1 MAIISV
7 ANQKG
12 GVGKSTAAINLAAA
26 FALKAA
32 WRSPDNPGRI
42 LVIDMD
48 PQCNTYRTFAG
59 GIFSQEEYPTAEVTL
74 ADFLGYRTGLSLT
87 AAILTSA
94 LPHRSPGNL
103 DYVYTTPPS
112 MKAVRN
118 ELSGSGAA
126 DAGFRLDEALEE
138 VRPLYEHIFIDTG
151 PVEDWLTTNA
161 LVASTH
167 VIFPVEAAGFSLQ
180 GIEENFIY
188 VEKIFNRLNPNLEV
202 AGILPSRFHSK
213 ISTQQSII
221 DLLNS
226 NYPDLILPV
235 ITERAAI
242 FDAVQ
247 AGLDIFSYKPA
258 RKHGQLKSSDPATLE
273 FAAVA
278 NELERRIR

>member
-1 MAIISV
+1 MAIISI

-32 WRSPDNPGRI
+32 WRNEQQPGRI
-42 LVIDMD
+42 LVVDMD

-59 GIFSQEEYPTAEVTL
+59 GIFSQEAYETAEVTL
-74 ADFLGYRTGLSLT
+74 ADFLGYRTSLSLN
-87 AAILTSA
+87 AAILTST
-94 LPHRSPGNL
+94 LPHRAPGNL

-112 MKAVRN
+112 MKSIRN
-118 ELSGSGAA
+118 ELAGSGAA
-126 DAGFRLDEALEE
+126 DAGFRLVEALEE
-138 VRPLYEHIFIDTG
+138 VRWMYEHIFIDTG

-167 VIFPVEAAGFSLQ
+167 VVFPVEAAGFSLQ

-188 VEKIFNRLNPNLEV
+188 IQKIVNRLNPDLSI

-213 ISTQQSII
+213 INTQQSII
-221 DLLNS
+221 ELLNA
-226 NYPDLILPV
+226 NYPGLILPV

-258 RKHGQLKSSDPATLE
+258 RARTALKSSDPATLE

-278 NELERRIR
+278 NELARRIR

>member
-1 MAIISV
+1 MAIISI

-12 GVGKSTAAINLAAA
+12 GVGKSTAVINLAAA
-26 FALKAA
+26 FALKSA
-32 WRSPDNPGRI
+32 WRHPQKPGRI
-42 LVIDMD
+42 LVVDMD

-59 GIFSQEEYPTAEVTL
+59 GIFSQEAYESAPVTM
-74 ADFLGYRTGLSLT
+74 ADFLGYRTDLSLT

-94 LPHRSPGNL
+94 LPQRGQGNL
-103 DYVYTTPPS
+103 DYIFPTPPS

-118 ELSGSGAA
+118 ELAGSGAA
-126 DAGFRLDEALEE
+126 DAGFRLVEALDE
-138 VRPLYEHIFIDTG
+138 VSGLYEHIFIDTG

-167 VIFPVEAAGFSLQ
+167 VVFPVEAAGFSLQ
-180 GIEENFIY
+180 GIEENMVYID
-188 VEKIFNRLNPNLEV
+188 KIHNRLNPLLTI
-202 AGILPSRFHSK
+202 AGILPSRFHSN
-213 ISTQQSII
+213 ISTQQAII
-221 DLLNS
+221 ELLNT
-226 NYPDLILPV
+226 NYPDLMLPV

-258 RKHGQLKSSDPATLE
+258 RARGELRSSDPATLE

-278 NELERRIR
+278 NALEVRIQ

>member
-12 GVGKSTAAINLAAA
+12 GVGKSTAVINLAAA
-26 FALKAA
+26 FALKSA
-32 WRSPDNPGRI
+32 WRRPDNSGRI
-42 LVIDMD
+42 LVVDMD

-59 GIFSQEEYPTAEVTL
+59 GIFYQEEYESASVTL
-74 ADFLGYRTGLSLT
+74 ADFLGYRTNLSLSS
-87 AAILTSA
+87 AILTSS
-94 LPHRSPGNL
+94 LPHRAQGNL
-103 DYVYTTPPS
+103 DYIFTTPPS
-112 MKAVRN
+112 MKAIRN
-118 ELSGSGAA
+118 ELAGSGAA
-126 DAGFRLDEALEE
+126 DAGFRLVEALDE
-138 VRPLYEHIFIDTG
+138 VRGLYEHIFIDTG

-180 GIEENFIY
+180 GIEENLVYIG
-188 VEKIFNRLNPNLEV
+188 KIQNRLNPDLTI

-213 ISTQQSII
+213 ILTQQAII
-221 DLLNS
+221 DLLNA
-226 NYPDLILPV
+226 NYPDLVLPI

-247 AGLDIFSYKPA
+247 AGMDIFSFKPA
-258 RKHGQLKSSDPATLE
+258 RAHGKLKSSDPATLE

-278 NELERRIR
+278 NALERKIN